1 MTFSKKVK
9 FKPVAL
15 ICGISG
21 QDGTYLAQFLLEKGY
36 RVYGSSRD
44 AQMNPF
50 NNLTKLGI
58 LKQVKTLSMDFNF
71 SPTFLT
77 AAPASV

>member
-1 MTFSKKVK
+1 MN

-44 AQMNPF
+44 AQMNLF

-58 LKQVKTLSMDFNF
+58 LKQVKTMSMALTDFARC
-71 SPTFLT
+71 TGH
-77 AAPASV
+77 